1 MEDTNMSL
9 EEQIQEIIE
18 KALAKGSVSAKDI
31 NEIKSDISICSKQIQ
46 EIRTIELNQYAL
58 QFSTAYNE
66 VIMNILKV
74 KEMVKTGTLSAEEA
88 KRIIK
93 IMVMN
98 FISSVAWDSNE
109 ERQRYVKELEGIA
122 NLDAMTELSK

>member
-1 MEDTNMSL
+1 MSL

-31 NEIKSDISICSKQIQ
+31 NKIK
-46 EIRTIELNQYAL
+46 
-58 QFSTAYNE
+58 
-66 VIMNILKV
+66 
-74 KEMVKTGTLSAEEA
+74 
-88 KRIIK
+88 
-93 IMVMN
+93 
-98 FISSVAWDSNE
+98 WDSNE